1 MCFGG
6 GGRSAESIYQSMKPK
21 FGALPSLAMNKTKRD
36 PQKLKDVPTQRVGAK
51 RRSLLD
57 PIGVTDDATG

>member
-21 FGALPSLAMNKTKRD
+21 FGALPSLSMSRVERKGAQM
-36 PQKLKDVPTQRVGAK
+36 KDVPLKQRKGLK
-51 RRSLLD
+51 RYSLLN
-57 PIGVTDDATG
+57 PSGVEDAER